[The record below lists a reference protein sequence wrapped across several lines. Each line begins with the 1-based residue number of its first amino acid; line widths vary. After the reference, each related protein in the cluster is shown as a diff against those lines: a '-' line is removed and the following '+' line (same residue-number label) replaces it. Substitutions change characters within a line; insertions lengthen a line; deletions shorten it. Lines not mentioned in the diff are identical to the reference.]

1 MEEQATV
8 RNFRTVQKEGKRE
21 VERNRLH
28 YNLDV
33 IISVG
38 YRVNSKQGV
47 QFRIWENKVLKEF
60 LVKGYALNERKLK
73 ETQQRFT
80 ALQQSIKL
88 LLENC
93 V

>member
-33 IISVG
+33 IISLG

-47 QFRIWENKVLKEF
+47 QFRIWENKVLKEY

>member
-1 MEEQATV
+1 
-8 RNFRTVQKEGKRE
+8 
-21 VERNRLH
+21 
-28 YNLDV
+28 
-33 IISVG
+33 
-38 YRVNSKQGV
+38 V

>member
-47 QFRIWENKVLKEF
+47 QFRIWENKVLKEY

>member
-1 MEEQATV
+1 LEEQATV

-47 QFRIWENKVLKEF
+47 QFRIWENKVLKEY